1 MSVTV
6 YHEDLMYLIE
16 ANNCRF
22 LFSLKLEALKNGQ
35 ISWLKITRTVCQ
47 TGSLETFIVLAP
59 QGLRH
64 FPSVLWTGAS
74 MVIGELRLQRE
85 SSDLEVA
92 RTAKRTLAYFYFL
105 DLGLSL

>member
-1 MSVTV
+1 M
-6 YHEDLMYLIE
+6 
-16 ANNCRF
+16 
-22 LFSLKLEALKNGQ
+22 KLEALKNGQ

-47 TGSLETFIVLAP
+47 TGSLETFLIVLAP

-74 MVIGELRLQRE
+74 MVIGELCLQRE
-85 SSDLEVA
+85 SSDFEVA
-92 RTAKRTLAYFYFL
+92 RTAKRTLAYFYIL

>member
-1 MSVTV
+1 M
-6 YHEDLMYLIE
+6 
-16 ANNCRF
+16 
-22 LFSLKLEALKNGQ
+22 EALKNGQ

-47 TGSLETFIVLAP
+47 TGSRETFLIVLAL

-64 FPSVLWTGAS
+64 FLSVLWTDAS

>member
-1 MSVTV
+1 M
-6 YHEDLMYLIE
+6 
-16 ANNCRF
+16 
-22 LFSLKLEALKNGQ
+22 KLEALKKGQ

-47 TGSLETFIVLAP
+47 TGSLETFLIVLAL

-64 FPSVLWTGAS
+64 FSSVLWTGAS

-85 SSDLEVA
+85 ISDLEVA
-92 RTAKRTLAYFYFL
+92 GTAKRTLAYFYFL